1 MEKIEPNYK
10 RDGIFIVIL
19 ITVVIVLEFT
29 SGSHKSVTMHTIP
42 KEKIQKLA
50 SKTVAKNPVKDSNL
64 IKYST
69 PTGWVT
75 DSNPS
80 PMTTFSFSTA
90 DGAAVSAIPLP
101 ARIADNPMIVNMWR
115 EQVGL
120 GPIDATKAEQL
131 SKEVNIDDKKG
142 KLYDF
147 SGDKP
152 IEGQSKPPRLIMA
165 TLKLGQV
172 AWFFKMAGPTEA
184 IDSQIQTFKQFL
196 SSLKFQPSAYNI
208 NFDKL
213 MQDAQQSAQEPATA
227 SATASATAPAIA
239 PAWTTPG
246 SWEEKPATQ
255 MRLGNF
261 SAGNGK
267 AEITVMT
274 FPGKV
279 GGLLANVNRWREQ
292 SGLTAVS
299 DSELNNVTQQI
310 SISGKFA
317 TLAEAIGEKTSSISV
332 YHPKDQQTWFYKISG
347 PSEIVKKEKSAFMAF
362 LQSIEFTK

>member
-10 RDGIFIVIL
+10 RDGIFIVTL

-29 SGSHKSVTMHTIP
+29 SGSNKSVTMHTIP
-42 KEKIQKLA
+42 KEKIQKPA
-50 SKTVAKNPVKDSNL
+50 SKTVDKNPVKDSNL

-131 SKEVNIDDKKG
+131 AKEVNIDDKIG

-227 SATASATAPAIA
+227 PATA
-239 PAWTTPG
+239 PAWTTPA

-299 DSELNNVTQQI
+299 DSGLSNVTQQI
-310 SISGKFA
+310 TISGKPA

-347 PSEIVKKEKSAFMAF
+347 PSEIVKKEKSAFIAF